1 MELKDLIVTPVFF
14 LLILILAYW
23 IRPMVTDSVT
33 RRYFYPAL
41 ILRLIGAIMLGVI
54 YQFYYDGGDT
64 FNYHSHGSRHLWEAL
79 MDSPSTGIRL
89 FFANGVIPEGTF
101 AYASKIYFIRDPAS
115 FSVIQIATI
124 FDILTFSTYSATA
137 LLFAVFSFAGAW
149 MFFLTFYRLYPHL
162 HKPLA
167 IASFFIPS
175 VFFWGSGILKDTIV
189 MACLGFATYF
199 IHELF
204 IRRRFNIFYLIG
216 LVYSLF
222 IIFSVK
228 KFALQAFL
236 PAVIVWIM
244 AENFALAR
252 SLVLKIMLVPFL
264 IGIMLLSAYFAVVK
278 VGENDSKYSLGRM
291 AETAR
296 VTAYDIRYWT
306 GRDAG
311 SGYSLGELDGTFA
324 SILRL
329 SPAAIN
335 VSLYRPYLWEVKN
348 PLMAVSAVES
358 VSFLIVTI
366 LVLSKA
372 KFRIFKSLK
381 NPNALFCLLFSLTYA
396 LAVGV
401 STFNF
406 GSLARYKIPLMP
418 FFIIALVILYND
430 GKIRTNQEVN
440 KDR

>member
-204 IRRRFNIFYLIG
+204 IRRR
-216 LVYSLF
+216 
-222 IIFSVK
+222 
-228 KFALQAFL
+228 
-236 PAVIVWIM
+236 
-244 AENFALAR
+244 
-252 SLVLKIMLVPFL
+252 
-264 IGIMLLSAYFAVVK
+264 
-278 VGENDSKYSLGRM
+278 
-291 AETAR
+291 
-296 VTAYDIRYWT
+296 
-306 GRDAG
+306 
-311 SGYSLGELDGTFA
+311 
-324 SILRL
+324 
-329 SPAAIN
+329 
-335 VSLYRPYLWEVKN
+335 
-348 PLMAVSAVES
+348 
-358 VSFLIVTI
+358 
-366 LVLSKA
+366 
-372 KFRIFKSLK
+372 
-381 NPNALFCLLFSLTYA
+381 
-396 LAVGV
+396 
-401 STFNF
+401 
-406 GSLARYKIPLMP
+406 
-418 FFIIALVILYND
+418 
-430 GKIRTNQEVN
+430 
-440 KDR
+440 